1 MCEFLV
7 VQPTRVPEHV
17 AALRMRIKSLL
28 GTRRLMAPCSC
39 SEQIR
44 RLSQQ
49 VAVMRKEMKNLR
61 QHLESAVRAHRK
73 HMASLQSELE
83 ACRQGKHEMKKTAEK
98 DPQRGAEF
106 SLEKGH
112 IQTVPIGYISSCF
125 SKKNGTPRQP
135 AVCMSSRA
143 ALQIQPSVF
152 NNPDHALAGLE
163 HYSHVWL
170 IFLFHKNGHMSYKAK
185 VKPPRLNGQKVGVY
199 STRSPHRPNAIGL
212 SLAKLES
219 ITGDTL
225 HLSGVDLIA
234 GTPVL
239 DIKPYIPDYDS
250 PSAQTN
256 MNVQYEPTED
266 AGDSETEAEPE
277 GDSSSELDPKMRFSA
292 SGGLSE
298 HSGSVF
304 SEVLAEVRDYLQQGA
319 LCVETLA
326 DRRPSEP
333 EPESQRASRLC
344 YGADSYSS
352 VAAWIRNPPVAELS
366 VRFTPTAEEEL
377 REFQPPGSTDAGR
390 PKFQFLKGPDEAAAA
405 VRGILS
411 ADPRSV
417 YRRTRCSDRL
427 FYFSLDTADVTC
439 WFGDGFAEVL
449 RVRPVQTQE
458 CLS

>member
-1 MCEFLV
+1 
-7 VQPTRVPEHV
+7 
-17 AALRMRIKSLL
+17 
-28 GTRRLMAPCSC
+28 MAPCSC

-256 MNVQYEPTED
+256 MSVQYETTED
-266 AGDSETEAEPE
+266 AGDSEPE
-277 GDSSSELDPKMRFSA
+277 GLQCLGDSSSELDPKMRFSA

-333 EPESQRASRLC
+333 EPEPESQRASRLC

-352 VAAWIRNPPVAELS
+352 VAAWIRNPPAAELS

-377 REFQPPGSTDAGR
+377 REFQPPESTDAGR

-458 CLS
+458 CLTTTRHSAARVIAGRASESEEELNL